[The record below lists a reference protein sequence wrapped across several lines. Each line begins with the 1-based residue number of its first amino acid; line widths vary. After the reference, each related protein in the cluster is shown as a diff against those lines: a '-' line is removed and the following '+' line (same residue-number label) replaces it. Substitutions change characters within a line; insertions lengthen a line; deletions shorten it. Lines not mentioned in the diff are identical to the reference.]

1 MLPVIIILS
10 VLSLVLAVVLAIY
23 FVKTYGVKLTA
34 MWGGVMI
41 LYVVLQ
47 ILMTL
52 CVLFAYE
59 GRFDEE
65 IRKREEKSGQL
76 VHNIDEMKDRMGDLS
91 ERVLQ
96 RVQAYGQ
103 QIRDLQAWIDYFE
116 DELEEIRQELG
127 IEYESEPQS

>member
-1 MLPVIIILS
+1 MLS

-23 FVKTYGVKLTA
+23 FIKTYGVKMTA

-65 IRKREEKSGQL
+65 IRKREEESGQL
-76 VHNIDEMKDRMGDLS
+76 VHNIGELRHLVGDVN
-91 ERVLQ
+91 ERVHA
-96 RVQAYGQ
+96 RVLAHEQ
-103 QIRDLQAWIDYFE
+103 QIRNLQAWIDYFE